1 MGVSG
6 LVYVSTWHA
15 LTPPSSSRSLPLEG
29 GGPIWNANDAKNIR
43 LKRSTLRVVFFRE
56 LKRLRKRS
64 LKRSRKRLLKRSH
77 KRLLKRPRKRLL
89 KRSHKRLLKRS
100 CKRLRTR
107 SRKRLTWTWTIHF
120 ACKKR
125 ALNRFSQNAHAQGR
139 NGSSKSKSN
148 VYENVYVNVY
158 KNV

>member
-1 MGVSG
+1 MG
-6 LVYVSTWHA
+6 L
-15 LTPPSSSRSLPLEG
+15 
-29 GGPIWNANDAKNIR
+29 WNANAAKNIR
-43 LKRSTLRVVFFRE
+43 LKRSTFMERQRRQKYKAQTLYITGCFFKRSR
-56 LKRLRKRS
+56 KRLLKRS

-77 KRLLKRPRKRLL
+77 KRLLKRSRKRLL

-125 ALNRFSQNAHAQGR
+125 ALNRFPQNAHAQGR

-148 VYENVYVNVY
+148 VYENV
-158 KNV
+158 